1 MNASQFILLFASF
14 IILSISILLVNNSAI
29 ENRAESNNSK
39 NQIALIFEAKNL
51 FEEIKN
57 KLFDERI
64 VSMISLNRDSLTK
77 AINFG
82 PDNETYPN
90 YDDIDDYHNFVRSV
104 KLDNRNYNL
113 RVSVQYLNESNP
125 NTISS
130 TPTFFKRVQI
140 ICLDET
146 QTKIFELSQIF
157 SVW

>member
-14 IILSISILLVNNSAI
+14 IILSISILLVNTSTN
-29 ENRAESNNSK
+29 ENRAESTNSK
-39 NQIALIFEAKNL
+39 NQISLVFEAKNL

-57 KLFDERI
+57 KLFDEKI

-77 AINFG
+77 ASNFG

-90 YDDIDDYHNFVRSV
+90 FDDIDDYHNFVRAV

-125 NTISS
+125 NTTSS
-130 TPTFFKRVQI
+130 TPTFLKCVQI
-140 ICLDET
+140 ICFDEN
-146 QTKIFELSQIF
+146 QNKIFELSQIF